1 MFLNHICL
9 PMHLKILFY
18 TPNLAISTSL
28 NCWSVLYWT
37 VRRESMLLFRH
48 WQEELPWAHS
58 AEQGTMRSTTIR
70 GINDSSEALN
80 FYLGNSVVRFCV
92 SFIELINLWEIHN
105 KYEKYFIYLQLWKCI
120 PHTRNAQEVL
130 RFHAQKCCHEF
141 SKYYYFC
148 IKISTFGFCFPHRA
162 QPIKLFSLTLY
173 LSTSCLL
180 SNFWHLTNENENIY
194 FQFHYK
200 VAKELINCN

>member
-9 PMHLKILFY
+9 PMPLKILFC

-28 NCWSVLYWT
+28 NCWSVLYWI

-70 GINDSSEALN
+70 GINDNCEALN

-105 KYEKYFIYLQLWKCI
+105 KYEKIFYLFTTLKMYSSHQECTRSSEVSCPEMLSWIFKILLFLYQDQYFRFLFPTQGSAHQVIQPHSLFRYYL
-120 PHTRNAQEVL
+120 
-130 RFHAQKCCHEF
+130 
-141 SKYYYFC
+141 
-148 IKISTFGFCFPHRA
+148 
-162 QPIKLFSLTLY
+162 LTLKFLTPHKWKWKY
-173 LSTSCLL
+173 LL
-180 SNFWHLTNENENIY
+180 SVSL
-194 FQFHYK
+194 
-200 VAKELINCN
+200 